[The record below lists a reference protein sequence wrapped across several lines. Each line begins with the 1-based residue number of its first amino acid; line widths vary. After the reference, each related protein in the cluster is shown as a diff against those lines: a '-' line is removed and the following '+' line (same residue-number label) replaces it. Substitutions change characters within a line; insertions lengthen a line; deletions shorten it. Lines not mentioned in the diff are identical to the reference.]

1 MSSVTIYFYL
11 FFFKVALK
19 QRKTPYTIKLA
30 PQKYNAGS
38 SLLPAIR
45 LSNKKCIHSA
55 IKIIKMLLQFQKLRF
70 NNCVNPRYKS
80 VISFI
85 WSWQFILFQSFI
97 VLLLPLILIS
107 IWFSLVKSHILLLPT
122 LNKLI
127 EKISCQCAHRVS
139 RSPHSYGSSGTSW
152 VIIIKNYFIGFY
164 MIHKN
169 KKKHEIRLLY
179 Q

>member
-1 MSSVTIYFYL
+1 MGNQNYLCINIRFVAKRNIENHFQINFKLAFRYFLSHFKQIQGTLPGFLFVKISFRLYFTQCIYSMSSVTIYFYL

-85 WSWQFILFQSFI
+85 
-97 VLLLPLILIS
+97 
-107 IWFSLVKSHILLLPT
+107 
-122 LNKLI
+122 
-127 EKISCQCAHRVS
+127 
-139 RSPHSYGSSGTSW
+139 
-152 VIIIKNYFIGFY
+152 
-164 MIHKN
+164 
-169 KKKHEIRLLY
+169 
-179 Q
+179 